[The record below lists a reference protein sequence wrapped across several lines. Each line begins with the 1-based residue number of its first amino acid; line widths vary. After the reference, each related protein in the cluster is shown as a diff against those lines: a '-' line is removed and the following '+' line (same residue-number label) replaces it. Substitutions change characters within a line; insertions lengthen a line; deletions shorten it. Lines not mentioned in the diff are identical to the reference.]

1 MVDGPILLIDD
12 EPSVLDVM
20 RAHLAEL
27 GYECT
32 GETSPLRALELLRV
46 QSFSLMITDLGMPE
60 MNGIEMVRKAK
71 EVDPDLAIVV
81 VTGMVDINSAIEAMH
96 AGADDYVVK
105 PFNLREVGLAASRAL
120 EKRQLV
126 IQNRRYQE
134 NLELRVQ
141 EATEHLESVNSELRE
156 TKQYLESLLHS
167 TLDAILTSDATDH
180 ITFINEGA
188 LHMLG
193 FTPEELVGSDVSQLY
208 AGGLD
213 EMAYLRRKL
222 QEEGG
227 LQNYETELKRKDDT
241 PVPVI
246 VSLSSVNKP
255 DGSLHS
261 ILAICKDVTLQKQ
274 LEKELKEMSIKDS
287 LTGMYNMRHFY
298 DRIPVEI
305 ERARRQH
312 HPLSLLLFDV
322 DQFKRYNDTKGH
334 LEGDRVLQAVGQAV
348 LECTRE
354 HVDLGFRYGGDEF
367 TILLPET
374 DGVQATRVAER
385 IRMSLSHR
393 TEDHLTLSIGV
404 AEYQEGLSVKAF
416 IQLADSMMYESKRSG
431 GNKVSLHKPEA
442 HSVA

>member
-27 GYECT
+27 GHECT
-32 GETSPLRALELLRV
+32 GETSPLRALELLRF
-46 QSFSLMITDLGMPE
+46 QSFSLMITDLNMPE
-60 MNGIEMVRKAK
+60 MNGIEMVRRAK
-71 EVDPDLAIVV
+71 EMDPDLAIVV

-96 AGADDYVVK
+96 SGADDYVVK

-141 EATEHLESVNSELRE
+141 EATEHLEAVNSELRE

-167 TLDAILTSDATDH
+167 TLDAIITSNATDH

-193 FTPEELVGSDVSQLY
+193 FSPKELVGSDVAQLY
-208 AGGLD
+208 VGGPD
-213 EMAYLRRKL
+213 EMGYLRRKL
-222 QEEGG
+222 HEEGR
-227 LQNYETELKRKDDT
+227 LQNYETELKRKDGT
-241 PVPVI
+241 SLPVI
-246 VSLSSVNKP
+246 VSLSSVSKP

-287 LTGMYNMRHFY
+287 LTGMYNMRYFY
-298 DRIPVEI
+298 DRIPIEI
-305 ERARRQH
+305 ERARRQSH
-312 HPLSLLLFDV
+312 ALSLLLFDV

-334 LEGDRVLQAVGQAV
+334 LEGDRVLQAVGHAV
-348 LECTRE
+348 VECTRE

-374 DGVQATRVAER
+374 DGEQATRVADR
-385 IRMSLSHR
+385 IRASLARR

-404 AEYQEGLSVKAF
+404 AEYREGTSVKSF

-431 GNKVSLHKPEA
+431 GNKVSLYKPEA

>member
-1 MVDGPILLIDD
+1 MVDGPILLVDD

-20 RAHLAEL
+20 RAHLDDI
-27 GYECT
+27 GYECLC
-32 GETSPLRALELLRV
+32 ETSPLRALELLRL
-46 QSFSLMITDLGMPE
+46 QSCSLMITDLSMPE
-60 MNGIEMVRKAK
+60 MNGIEVVRRAK
-71 EVDPDLAIVV
+71 EIDPDLAIVV

-96 AGADDYVVK
+96 SGADDYVVK
-105 PFNLREVGLAASRAL
+105 PFNLGEVGLAASRAL

-126 IQNRRYQE
+126 IQNQQYQE

-141 EATEHLESVNSELRE
+141 EATEHLEHVNSELRE

-167 TLDAILTSDATDH
+167 TVDAIVTSNSTDH
-180 ITFINEGA
+180 IEFINDGA

-193 FTPEELVGSDVSQLY
+193 FTPEELVGTDVAQLY
-208 AGGLD
+208 VGGTD
-213 EMAYLRRKL
+213 EVEYLRRKL
-222 QEEGG
+222 REEEQ
-227 LQNYETELKRKDDT
+227 LQNYETELKRKDGT
-241 PVPVI
+241 TLPVI

-255 DGSLHS
+255 DGALHS

-305 ERARRQH
+305 ERARRQQH
-312 HPLSLLLFDV
+312 ALSLLLFDV

-367 TILLPET
+367 TVLLPET
-374 DGVQATRVAER
+374 DGLTATRVAER
-385 IRMSLSHR
+385 IRASLARR
-393 TEDHLTLSIGV
+393 TENQLTLSIGV
-404 AEYQEGLSVKAF
+404 AEYQQGLSVKAF
-416 IQLADSMMYESKRSG
+416 IQIADSMMYESKRSG
-431 GNKVSLHKPEA
+431 GDKVSLYKPEA